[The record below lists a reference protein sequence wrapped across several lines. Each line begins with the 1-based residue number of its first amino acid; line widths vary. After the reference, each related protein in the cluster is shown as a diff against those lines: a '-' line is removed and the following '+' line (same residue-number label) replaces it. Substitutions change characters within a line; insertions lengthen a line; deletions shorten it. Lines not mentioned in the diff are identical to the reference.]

1 MDFSIKPQSFFGEAI
16 LLNMPVRMRMEET
29 LSAYDNLKVYTLDT
43 DRGFFSISASI
54 GQQNENIYDMTD
66 EEANNSMTY
75 TLAQSGLFI
84 LKWKGF
90 SIVNVNGK
98 LFAEM
103 NYYQYASGGTLTTGD
118 PIVVKILSYQKKGTN
133 VCASISF
140 GYDSCHENLY
150 KPLMEKIIST
160 IKIN

>member
-1 MDFSIKPQSFFGEAI
+1 
-16 LLNMPVRMRMEET
+16 
-29 LSAYDNLKVYTLDT
+29 
-43 DRGFFSISASI
+43 
-54 GQQNENIYDMTD
+54 MTD

-118 PIVVKILSYQKKGTN
+118 PIVVKILSYQKKEQTFAQVYHLVTTLVMRIYTN
-133 VCASISF
+133 
-140 GYDSCHENLY
+140 
-150 KPLMEKIIST
+150 P
-160 IKIN
+160 